1 MSPPMVKLASKEPLQ
16 NVVSDEKLPEK
27 WDNLDLG
34 PAVVTVETNRRAL
47 SQRQQCQRQRTRRL
61 ACGIFLIIF
70 VAMAALGTMALV
82 HRLRRHHRSRW
93 SCGNNYGKMPEHVTV
108 DHHNRLISVHH
119 DHDKD
124 ANTNA
129 MEILHEYNRKLVAYK
144 DTDLKICY
152 IDRLDETFEA
162 GYERWESYET
172 KGRTEGKTLK
182 VISQPIEIDVVKHV
196 LDKHITL
203 HCHDSRSVWVM
214 EIDEKEVTSTM
225 EVIHV

>member
-1 MSPPMVKLASKEPLQ
+1 MVTLASKEPLK

-34 PAVVTVETNRRAL
+34 PAPAVVTVESSHRRVL
-47 SQRQQCQRQRTRRL
+47 GQRQQCQRQRTRRM

-82 HRLRRHHRSRW
+82 HRLRRHHRHRW
-93 SCGNNYGKMPEHVTV
+93 SCGGKYGKLPEHVQV
-108 DHHNRLISVHH
+108 DHKNRLIHVKH
-119 DHDKD
+119 DHDSN

-129 MEILHEYNRKLVAYK
+129 MEILHEYNRGMVAYK
-144 DTDLKICY
+144 DTEAKICY
-152 IDRLDETFEA
+152 IDRLDETFES
-162 GYERWESYET
+162 GYERWESYERT
-172 KGRTEGKTLK
+172 GRDAKTLK
-182 VISQPIEIDVVKHV
+182 VISQPIQIEVVHHV

-203 HCHDSRSVWVM
+203 HCQDSEAKWVM
-214 EIDEKEVTSTM
+214 EIDEKDVTNTM